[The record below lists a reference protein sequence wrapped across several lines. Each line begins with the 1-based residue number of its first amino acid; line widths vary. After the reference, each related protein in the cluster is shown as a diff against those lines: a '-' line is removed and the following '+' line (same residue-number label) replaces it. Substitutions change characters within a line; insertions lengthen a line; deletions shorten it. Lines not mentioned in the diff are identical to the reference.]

1 MAVTAAQA
9 RQALAMRGFQEGELA
24 VGDRQVETN
33 PAPSV
38 AKELPLLL
46 IRRAQQFRLRAPC

>member
-1 MAVTAAQA
+1 MAVTAAPAGQVSKT
-9 RQALAMRGFQEGELA
+9 RGFQAGELA
-24 VGDRQVETN
+24 AAMAGVNLD

-46 IRRAQQFRLRAPC
+46 IRRALQSRSREPC